1 MASYQVLSA
10 PEPTGFLSGLA
21 KGLPQA
27 TNMYAEAALKDAFER
42 KKKDREK
49 AERARELKDFQ
60 TQFGGEDDLD
70 FEYSFGSDGAKY
82 SAKPKDKMK
91 AMKETLAGFG
101 DPGSVGKLGKQYGIA
116 NTNVPAPDA
125 ALDLNYDG
133 QLGLAVPYEDQV
145 RKALLGDYTQEQ
157 VRADAMGLPQIKEEQ
172 IPPAFEQEA
181 KAAYDSA
188 AGDETVFLN
197 NLKALAQKYPTNKA
211 VLNLIK
217 EQMNIATKKGEDE
230 LNAAYGF

>member
-101 DPGSVGKLGKQYGIA
+101 APGSVEKLGAQYG
-116 NTNVPAPDA
+116 VPAEYQGMSMPDGSVGNIPVA
-125 ALDLNYDG
+125 D
-133 QLGLAVPYEDQV
+133 YEGDI